1 MGGGRFYH
9 AVSTLDRVSDVTIRP
24 VTDEELDTVASL
36 IVDAYAEHA
45 AHMSPDAW
53 STYANEIANV
63 WGRRQDAELLV
74 AETDGVIIG
83 AATMYLGWRGAQ
95 EGTARVSLLA
105 VPPEQRGLGVG
116 RKLMEGCVQRA
127 KDAGKQRLVMTTTD
141 QMVVL
146 RELTERMGF
155 VREPG
160 LDHEPAPGVRYR
172 GYALTLEA

>member
-1 MGGGRFYH
+1 MTD
-9 AVSTLDRVSDVTIRP
+9 ATIRLA
-24 VTDEELDTVASL
+24 TDEELDTVASL

-63 WGRRQDAELLV
+63 WGRRPDAELLV
-74 AETDGVIIG
+74 AESDGVIVG
-83 AATMYLGWRGAQ
+83 SVTMYSGWRGAQ

-105 VPPEQRGLGVG
+105 VPPDQRGCGVG
-116 RKLMEGCVQRA
+116 RKLMEGCVDRA
-127 KDAGKQRLVMTTTD
+127 RDAGKYRLVMTTT
-141 QMVVL
+141 QEMVVV

-160 LDHEPAPGVRYR
+160 LDHEPAPGVRYQ
-172 GYALTLEA
+172 GYALNIET

>member
-1 MGGGRFYH
+1 M
-9 AVSTLDRVSDVTIRP
+9 TDVTIRLA
-24 VTDEELDTVASL
+24 TDEELDTVASL

-74 AETDGVIIG
+74 ADADGVIVG
-83 AATMYLGWRGAQ
+83 SVTMYSGWRGAQ

-105 VPPEQRGLGVG
+105 VPPDQRGLGVG
-116 RKLMEGCVQRA
+116 RKLMSGCVDRA
-127 KDAGKQRLVMTTTD
+127 RDAGKQRLVMTTT
-141 QMVVL
+141 QEMVVA

-160 LDHEPAPGVRYR
+160 LDHEPAPGVRYQ
-172 GYALTLEA
+172 GYALTIDG

>member
-1 MGGGRFYH
+1 
-9 AVSTLDRVSDVTIRP
+9 VSDVTIRLA
-24 VTDEELDTVASL
+24 TDEELDTVASL
-36 IVDAYAEHA
+36 IVDAFAEHA

-74 AETDGVIIG
+74 ADAAGVIVG
-83 AATMYLGWRGAQ
+83 SVTMYMGWRGAQ

-105 VPPEQRGLGVG
+105 VLPDQRGAGVG
-116 RKLMEGCVQRA
+116 RKLMESCVERA
-127 KDAGKQRLVMTTTD
+127 RDAGKHRLVMTTT
-141 QMVVL
+141 QEMVVA

-160 LDHEPAPGVRYR
+160 LDTEPAPGVRYQ
-172 GYALTLEA
+172 GYALTIEA